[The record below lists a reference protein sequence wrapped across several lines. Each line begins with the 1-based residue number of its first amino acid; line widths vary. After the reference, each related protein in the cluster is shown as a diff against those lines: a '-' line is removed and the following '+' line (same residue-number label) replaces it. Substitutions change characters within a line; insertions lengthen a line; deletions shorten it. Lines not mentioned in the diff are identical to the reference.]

1 MPTFDSPEPIF
12 VTVEVGV
19 GDIRIV
25 ASDRTD
31 TIVEVRP
38 TDPAKKGDVIAAEQ
52 TRVEYAGGR
61 LQIRAP
67 KGWRRYTPLGGGESV
82 DVQIDL
88 PAGSHVQGEAGMA
101 AFRCTGRL
109 GECRFKTGL
118 GEIRLDQAGLARLTT
133 GGGDIIVD
141 QVTDHAELKTGTG
154 AVQVGSIGGSA
165 VVKNGN
171 GDTWIGEVIGEL
183 RVNAANGRI
192 SVDQAHAAV
201 TAKTANG
208 DVRLAEVASAAVR
221 AQTACGK
228 VDVGVLAGVAAW
240 LDLYTHYGNVRN
252 DLSATER
259 SEPGEA
265 TVEVRA
271 RSSFG
276 DIAVRRSSPLAD
288 DPGRAET

>member
-1 MPTFDSPEPIF
+1 MPTFDTPEPIS
-12 VTVEVGV
+12 VTLDVGV
-19 GDIRIV
+19 GDIRI
-25 ASDRTD
+25 AAGDRND

-38 TDPAKKGDVIAAEQ
+38 TDPAKKGDVAAAEQ

-61 LQIRAP
+61 LLINAP
-67 KGWRRYTPLGGGESV
+67 KGWRRYTPLGGGESI
-82 DVQIDL
+82 DVQIGL
-88 PAGSHVQGEAGMA
+88 PVGSHVRGEASMA
-101 AFRCTGRL
+101 AMRCTGRL
-109 GECRFKTGL
+109 GECLFRTGL
-118 GEIRLDQAGLARLTT
+118 GEIHLDKAGLAQLST

-141 QVTDHAELKTGTG
+141 QVTDHAEFTTGTG
-154 AVQVGSIGGSA
+154 AVQARSIGGSA

-192 SVDQAHAAV
+192 SVDQAHGAV
-201 TAKTANG
+201 TARTANG
-208 DVRLAEVASAAVR
+208 DVRLAEVASGAVR

-228 VDVGVLAGVAAW
+228 VDIGVLDGVAAW
-240 LDLYTHYGNVRN
+240 LDLYTHCGNVQN
-252 DLSATER
+252 DLNATER

-276 DIAVRRSSPLAD
+276 DITVRRSSPFPN
-288 DPGRAET
+288 DP